1 MSNEDTK
8 KQLQEFVDQLA
19 GFKKSTE
26 ESMQS
31 LVKSGLGESDKKV
44 EDLKKQLGEVD
55 TALKSMQQQMA
66 LSRGVPGLA
75 DEIAKGNTNFSLL
88 KSIRAMYREANRSD
102 NSIQI
107 GPDPWADAP
116 QEKEIFDATAKI
128 RASGFSSEGAA
139 GGYLIGTDV
148 LDVIPLVY
156 AAIPLLDKLP
166 VTKLEG
172 LVGEIHIPKLTAG
185 QTCYQVGENQE
196 PTVSALK
203 YGEFIGRP
211 RRSAGLTFQSKTLI
225 YQSRGT
231 AEQVVKDDLVRQL
244 SRQIHKMLL
253 TGSGNNYQPKG
264 LMNWLSEFTGG
275 AAGSVAVG
283 TSGGRFEITD
293 AALMR
298 MAIEVAN
305 EGDDNPANYGY
316 LMRPES
322 KYGMMTE
329 RAAQY
334 STQAAKAGMPVQ
346 MMMPV
351 LSQEFLEGLLGKIAT
366 TTQLPA
372 VQTKAGGAGSTGG
385 SLSSAIFG
393 NWKYFYTMFWDTMS
407 LRISDQA
414 YAGGVSAFS
423 QNGMFII
430 AEQNIDCA
438 VVRGTALTA
447 CNDCETTVSK
457 W

>member
-1 MSNEDTK
+1 MANDDTK
-8 KQLQEFVDQLA
+8 AQLQGFVDQLTA
-19 GFKKSTE
+19 FKAATE
-26 ESMQS
+26 TSMS
-31 LVKSGLGESDKKV
+31 ALIKSGLGESDTKV
-44 EDLKKQLGEVD
+44 ENLKKELEKCN
-55 TALKSMQQQMA
+55 ASLASMQQQMA
-66 LSRGVPGLA
+66 VSRGVPGLA
-75 DEIAKGNTNFSLL
+75 EDLAHGKTKFSLL
-88 KSIRAMYREANRSD
+88 KAIKAMYREANRSD

-107 GPDPWADAP
+107 GVDPWADAA
-116 QEKEIFDATAKI
+116 QEKEILDATAKV
-128 RASGFSSEGAA
+128 RASGFASEGQA

-148 LDVIPLVY
+148 MDVIKLVY

-185 QTCYQVGENQE
+185 QTAYQVGENQE

-231 AEQVVKDDLVRQL
+231 AEQVVKDDLIRQL

-253 TGSGNNYQPKG
+253 SGSGNNYQPKG
-264 LMNWLSEFTGG
+264 LLNWLSEFTGG
-275 AAGSVAVG
+275 TAGSVKVG
-283 TSGGRFEITD
+283 TNGGRFTITD

-305 EGDDNPANYGY
+305 EGDDAPANYGY
-316 LMRPES
+316 LMRPEA

-329 RAAQY
+329 RAQQF
-334 STQAAKAGMPVQ
+334 SGQATKAGMPVQ
-346 MMMPV
+346 MVMPL
-351 LSQEFLEGLLGKIAT
+351 LSETFLEGLIGNIAT
-366 TTQLPA
+366 TTQIPN
-372 VQTKAGGAGSTGG
+372 VQTKAGGVGSTGG
-385 SLSSAIFG
+385 SLSSTIYG

-447 CNDCETTVSK
+447 CNDAETDITK